1 MDINEKENDMVY
13 NYEKIKEYL
22 ERLNIKYKV
31 VEHESAYTT
40 EEADKYIEGY
50 IRSKNKNNV
59 YM

>member
-1 MDINEKENDMVY
+1 MVY

-31 VEHESAYTT
+31 VEHEPAYTT